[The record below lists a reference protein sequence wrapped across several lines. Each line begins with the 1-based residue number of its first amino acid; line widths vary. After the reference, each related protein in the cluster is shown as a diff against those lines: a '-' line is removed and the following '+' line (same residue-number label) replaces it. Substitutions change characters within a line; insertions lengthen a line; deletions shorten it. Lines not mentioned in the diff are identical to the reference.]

1 MLEKEENDK
10 VYCDKV
16 YIPSPDFLWS
26 GPVDTHDS
34 GGGME
39 VKRRGL
45 GLRFE
50 KSLLITSWVEET
62 LLNLESIC
70 KTEKTLPIYG

>member
-1 MLEKEENDK
+1 MFEKEENDK

-16 YIPSPDFLWS
+16 YIFSLDFFWFGL
-26 GPVDTHDS
+26 VDVCDF

-39 VKRRGL
+39 VRRRGL

-50 KSLLITSWVEET
+50 KSLLIILWVEEI
-62 LLNLESIC
+62 LLNLEFIC
-70 KTEKTLPIYG
+70 KIEKIFLIYG